1 MLLFGRNSRFDAGLA
16 GWRIESGGCVMTV
29 IDLTKATVVCG
40 GASYLVYAFPLVG
53 QVLVMALLGVLWLLY
68 AREAVQRL
76 RTRKS

>member
-1 MLLFGRNSRFDAGLA
+1 
-16 GWRIESGGCVMTV
+16 MTI

-76 RTRKS
+76 RTRNS

>member
-1 MLLFGRNSRFDAGLA
+1 
-16 GWRIESGGCVMTV
+16 MTI

-40 GASYLVYAFPLVG
+40 GASYLVYSFPLVG